1 MGCSTFF
8 KDCFAPFKGCF
19 NWIDVVGTD
28 RRQANRDA
36 CKKLNTKIHKQAQK
50 NNRKRIEQER
60 GKSTQQNSKAK
71 GDNPRR
77 SKGAKISTHNGDNG
91 TSWLEDEGGDTG
103 DMCVDN
109 GCDLDFGGGCGGCG
123 GCGG

>member
-8 KDCFAPFKGCF
+8 KDCFAPFKECF
-19 NWIDVVGTD
+19 NWIDGIGTD

-36 CKKLNTKIHKQAQK
+36 CKKLNAKIYKQTQK
-50 NNRKRIEQER
+50 NNRKRIEQQR
-60 GKSTQQNSKAK
+60 RKSSQQNSNAK
-71 GDNPRR
+71 GR
-77 SKGAKISTHNGDNG
+77 TYNGDNG

>member
-8 KDCFAPFKGCF
+8 KDCFTPFKECF
-19 NWIDVVGTD
+19 NWINVFGTD

-36 CKKLNTKIHKQAQK
+36 CKALNAKIYKQNQK

-60 GKSTQQNSKAK
+60 RKSSQQNSKAK
-71 GDNPRR
+71 GR
-77 SKGAKISTHNGDNG
+77 TYNGNNG